1 MAESSLELT
10 APDEAAMLSLGA
22 RLAHAIERTTGP
34 LVIYLSGELGAGK
47 TTLVRGCLRALGER
61 GTIRSPTFT
70 LLETYSLASRGV
82 THLDLYRLDA
92 PHIDNIEDLGLR
104 DLLTGDHVLFV
115 EWPERAA
122 GELPSPDVRVQF
134 AFDNG
139 GRQLACVAPTDRGAS
154 LVQLWVR

>member
-10 APDEAAMLSLGA
+10 APDEDALLSLGA
-22 RLAHAIERTTGP
+22 RLARAIERTTGA
-34 LVIYLSGELGAGK
+34 LVIYLSGDLGAGK
-47 TTLVRGCLRALGER
+47 TTFVRGCLRALGER

-70 LLETYSLASRGV
+70 LLETYSLASRRV
-82 THLDLYRLDA
+82 THMDLFRLAA
-92 PHIDNIEDLGLR
+92 PDIESLGLR

-122 GELPSPDVRVQF
+122 GELPAPDLRVQF
-134 AFDNG
+134 AFAGG
-139 GRQLACVAPTDRGAS
+139 GRRLACVAATRRGAE